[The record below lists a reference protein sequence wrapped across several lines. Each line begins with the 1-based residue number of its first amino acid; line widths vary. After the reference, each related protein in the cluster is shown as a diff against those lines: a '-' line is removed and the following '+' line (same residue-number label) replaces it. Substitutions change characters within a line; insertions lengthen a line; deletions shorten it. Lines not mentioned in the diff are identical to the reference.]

1 MKSPRIPYRLRIAAL
16 PVAIAACSEP
26 FAPATPGPR
35 VPEAPRT
42 TAFATCEVDVKAR
55 SVVCEDS
62 RPSTSDITG
71 LSANV
76 LLGGQDIYVRVS
88 SSGTSYDAGTDI
100 FRTDLTVQNLLQQV
114 IGSTD
119 GVTVQ
124 GLQLFVHSGPTVN
137 SGSGV
142 VTVANADGTATFSG
156 PTQPYFNYNQIL
168 EPFEL
173 SAKRD
178 WQFNVPETVNTF
190 VFTLLVSAPAPNE
203 GGPYIDRMWNGNTSS
218 AWSEGTN
225 WTGGV
230 PISTSTVAI
239 PPASMVTSG
248 NQPVL
253 SAPVTVMNL
262 RVGAGSTLD
271 LAAQTLTV
279 DNNLDAPG
287 TIANG
292 RVLMS
297 GTGTVLGGT
306 LDEVVITGSTKLQ
319 RPTKATGPVTVG
331 GSLSV
336 SNQTLTISI
345 Q

>member
-1 MKSPRIPYRLRIAAL
+1 MIPKHLRLSLSSVVLTATIS
-16 PVAIAACSEP
+16 ACTEP
-26 FAPATPGPR
+26 LAPAAPGSGD
-35 VPEAPRT
+35 PEPART
-42 TAFATCEVDVKAR
+42 TAVATCQVDVKAR
-55 SVVCEDS
+55 SVDCEDS
-62 RPSTSDITG
+62 RPSASDLSG
-71 LSANV
+71 LRANV
-76 LLGGQDIYVRVS
+76 LLGGQDIYVRIS
-88 SSGTSYDAGTDI
+88 SSGTSYDTGTDI
-100 FRTDLTVQNLLQQV
+100 FRTDLTVQNLLQQA

-119 GVTVQ
+119 GVTVE

-156 PTQPYFNYNQIL
+156 PTQPFFTYSQIL

-203 GGPYIDRMWNGNTSS
+203 GGPYIDRMWNGTTGT
-218 AWSEGTN
+218 AWEMGSN

-248 NQPVL
+248 NQPTL
-253 SAPVTVMNL
+253 AAPVTVLNF
-262 RVGAGSTLD
+262 RVGTGSTLN
-271 LAAQTLTV
+271 LADQTLTV
-279 DNNLDAPG
+279 TNNLDAPG
-287 TIANG
+287 AITNG
-292 RVLMS
+292 VVKM
-297 GTGTVLGGT
+297 TGAGSVLGGT
-306 LDEVVITGSTKLQ
+306 VDALVIDGHSKLQ
-319 RPTKATGPVTVG
+319 RPTRATGAVAISR
-331 GSLSV
+331 SLSI
-336 SNQTLTISI
+336 SSQTLTIAI

>member
-1 MKSPRIPYRLRIAAL
+1 MTPKHLRLSLSSVVLTATL
-16 PVAIAACSEP
+16 SACTEP
-26 FAPATPGPR
+26 LAPAAPGPG
-35 VPEAPRT
+35 VPEPTRT
-42 TAFATCEVDVKAR
+42 TAFATCQVDVKAR
-55 SVVCEDS
+55 SVACEDS
-62 RPSTSDITG
+62 RPSASDLSG
-71 LSANV
+71 LRANV
-76 LLGGQDIYVRVS
+76 LLGGQDIYVRIS

-119 GVTVQ
+119 GTTVN

-142 VTVANADGTATFSG
+142 VTVANADGTSTFSG
-156 PTQPYFNYNQIL
+156 PSQPFFTYNQIL

-203 GGPYIDRMWNGNTSS
+203 GGPYIDRMWNGTTGT
-218 AWSEGTN
+218 AWEMGSN

-248 NQPVL
+248 NQPTL
-253 SAPVTVMNL
+253 AAPVTVLNF
-262 RVGAGSTLD
+262 RVGTGSTLN
-271 LAAQTLTV
+271 LADQTLTV
-279 DNNLDAPG
+279 TNNLDAPG
-287 TIANG
+287 AITNG
-292 RVLMS
+292 VVKM
-297 GTGTVLGGT
+297 TGAGSVLGGT
-306 LDEVVITGSTKLQ
+306 VDALVIDGHSKLQ
-319 RPTKATGPVTVG
+319 RPTRATGAVAISR
-331 GSLSV
+331 SLSI
-336 SNQTLTISI
+336 SSQTLTIAI